1 MRLPRPFIPL
11 ICGLVVLLPGCF
23 PPPPDGAETV
33 IVVHGLGRTQR
44 SMSVLEARLETAG
57 YRVISFDY
65 PSREKPIEELVEL
78 LANEVQSCCAD
89 EAETVDFVTHSMGGI
104 LVHSYLAAQP
114 TPHRGRV
121 VMLSPPSHGSE
132 LIDYFEDSPL
142 LHVIVGPAG
151 VELGTDSTDLA
162 PRLPPVRF
170 SLGVITGDLSIN
182 PFYSRIIPGPDDGKV
197 AVRSA
202 RVEGAADFLVVPAT
216 HTFIM
221 NRTDVADATI
231 RFLQTGHFG
240 DE

>member
-1 MRLPRPFIPL
+1 MRLPRSSLPL
-11 ICGLVVLLPGCF
+11 LCGLLALAAGCF
-23 PPPPDGAETV
+23 PAAPDGAETV

-44 SMSVLEARLETAG
+44 SMSVLEYRLESAG

-78 LANEVQSCCAD
+78 LAQEVQRCCAD
-89 EAETVDFVTHSMGGI
+89 EAETVNFVTHSMGGI
-104 LVHSYLAAQP
+104 LVHSYLAEQP
-114 TPHRGRV
+114 HAHRGRV

-151 VELGTDSTDLA
+151 VELGTDSADLA

-170 SLGVITGDLSIN
+170 PLGVITGDLSIN

-197 AVRSA
+197 AVESA
-202 RVEGAADFLVVPAT
+202 RVEGAQDFLVLPAT

-221 NRTDVADATI
+221 NRADVADATI
-231 RFLQTGHFG
+231 RFFETGRFQ
-240 DE
+240 